1 MIVVISVVGFHV
13 DITTLLELAC
23 FSLLIRG
30 RCRSNSTFFVDVVV
44 KNELLYRF
52 RKHRQSFVFGPSLI
66 LSKLN
71 VLGVNYSPSILVE
84 FGAGPVS
91 DSCVGFNWDTTNSL
105 SLVHMR
111 NFFVVYQIGIICKA
125 MSVPRTQHFEFLVAD
140 CNPGVSQDVF
150 S

>member
-71 VLGVNYSPSILVE
+71 VIKTCAIPLFLLKFVLGGCIQ
-84 FGAGPVS
+84 F
-91 DSCVGFNWDTTNSL
+91 
-105 SLVHMR
+105 
-111 NFFVVYQIGIICKA
+111 
-125 MSVPRTQHFEFLVAD
+125 HFKKEK
-140 CNPGVSQDVF
+140 
-150 S
+150 